1 MSPPK
6 PLDLG
11 KIYIGFISCR
21 DSGLDP
27 CVFAS
32 SQQPSRESAARIRS
46 PMMHTHRRNMFFMH
60 GNIVEIA
67 EPVLQTL
74 ERSKESLA
82 SFDHPFIRKQA
93 GEEIRRVTQL
103 LGLDAQFVVA
113 ARIELREG
121 FAFLTHF
128 TPPSG

>member
-1 MSPPK
+1 MLAPK
-6 PLDLG
+6 SLDLG
-11 KIYIGFISCR
+11 QIQICFIRGR
-21 DSGLDP
+21 DGCLDP

-60 GNIVEIA
+60 GNIVEIT

-74 ERSKESLA
+74 ERSKKSLA
-82 SFDHPFIRKQA
+82 SFDHPLIRKEA
-93 GEEIRRVTQL
+93 GEEFRRVTQL